1 MKDDTWGSGNTT
13 RVNGQLPGDVRFIN
27 GASEQV
33 MSVLDFCEKSR
44 VHLVPDVSNEQKG
57 FISHGPKGPTSQGPK
72 GSIFQG
78 SPSTNASLDK
88 DEKDSPIKNREARAD
103 KDGAIFQAK
112 ANEKGKQ
119 IMGKGNLKKVTHV
132 KGKINNEQ
140 TLTQMMEIGT
150 KCLRGKEVSEEEDTQ
165 AQKRFCE
172 TIHSGLADSAL
183 EMATAGQC
191 CREK

>member
-1 MKDDTWGSGNTT
+1 
-13 RVNGQLPGDVRFIN
+13 
-27 GASEQV
+27 

-44 VHLVPDVSNEQKG
+44 VHLVLDVSNEQRG

-72 GSIFQG
+72 GSISQW

-88 DEKDSPIKNREARAD
+88 DEKDNPIKNKEVRIV
-103 KDGAIFQAK
+103 KDDAIFQAK

-119 IMGKGNLKKVTHV
+119 IMGKGSLKKVAHV
-132 KGKINNEQ
+132 KGKTNNEQ

-150 KCLRGKEVSEEEDTQ
+150 KCLRGKEVSEEEETLV
-165 AQKRFCE
+165 QKCFCE

-183 EMATAGQC
+183 EMATAG
-191 CREK
+191 

>member
-1 MKDDTWGSGNTT
+1 MEGDTWGSGNTT
-13 RVNGQLPGDVRFIN
+13 HVNGQLSGDVRFIN

-44 VHLVPDVSNEQKG
+44 VHLVPDVSNEQRG

-72 GSIFQG
+72 GSISQR

-119 IMGKGNLKKVTHV
+119 IMGKGNLKKVAHV
-132 KGKINNEQ
+132 KGKTNNEQ
-140 TLTQMMEIGT
+140 TLTQMMKIGT
-150 KCLRGKEVSEEEDTQ
+150 KCLRGKEVLEEEDTQ

>member
-1 MKDDTWGSGNTT
+1 MKGDTWGSGNTT
-13 RVNGQLPGDVRFIN
+13 RVNGQLLGDVRVIN

-44 VHLVPDVSNEQKG
+44 VLLVPDVPNEQRG

-72 GSIFQG
+72 GSISQG
-78 SPSTNASLDK
+78 SLSTLDK
-88 DEKDSPIKNREARAD
+88 DEKDSPIKNREACTD

-119 IMGKGNLKKVTHV
+119 IMGKGNLKKVAHV
-132 KGKINNEQ
+132 KGKTNNEQ

-150 KCLRGKEVSEEEDTQ
+150 KCLRGKEVLEEEDTR
-165 AQKRFCE
+165 AQKHFCE

-183 EMATAGQC
+183 EMATTGQC

>member
-1 MKDDTWGSGNTT
+1 
-13 RVNGQLPGDVRFIN
+13 
-27 GASEQV
+27 

-44 VHLVPDVSNEQKG
+44 VHLVPDVSNEQRG

-88 DEKDSPIKNREARAD
+88 DEKDNPIKNREARTD

-119 IMGKGNLKKVTHV
+119 IMGKGNLKKVAHV
-132 KGKINNEQ
+132 KGKTNNEQ

-150 KCLRGKEVSEEEDTQ
+150 KCL
-165 AQKRFCE
+165 
-172 TIHSGLADSAL
+172 
-183 EMATAGQC
+183 
-191 CREK
+191 